1 MAPHEPADHIF
12 IGSETVMKEQEDK
25 YQNNTDQTNPNRTL
39 KTKIRKIVPILVVLI
54 GSFIAGFAAVY
65 TLCHSRTPS
74 NAVSPSLLPA
84 VPNSTDT
91 QDLSEI
97 SEVFIDTVDEDAAQ
111 NLEGDM
117 PPEVPPGRIPDG
129 VSIDKAPLYFKCW
142 DSDGTTH
149 RDPDCDTLEIFEKR
163 FESRLYIVDR
173 CKRQH
178 AGETTEGKL
187 SLGVQVDFNE
197 NSVSFWSGPSSE
209 LENAEPIGTCVRREL
224 SRLPISGIEHKFI
237 KYRLFFTVEF
247 RDPER
252 VQKELNKLKKRGR
265 TVDVKMDHVRVRR
278 LPEDGFVIGKISRDS
293 QVIFVKKKG
302 DWCHVVTPNDNEGW
316 IICDALG
323 L

>member
-1 MAPHEPADHIF
+1 MN
-12 IGSETVMKEQEDK
+12 VQEDK
-25 YQNNTDQTNPNRTL
+25 HQNNADQTNPNRTL
-39 KTKIRKIVPILVVLI
+39 KTKIRKTVPILVVLI
-54 GSFIAGFAAVY
+54 GSYIAGFAVVY
-65 TLCHSRTPS
+65 SLCRPRMTS
-74 NAVSPSLLPA
+74 NAMPPPPPA
-84 VPNSTDT
+84 VPQSTDT
-91 QDLSEI
+91 QDSD
-97 SEVFIDTVDEDAAQ
+97 EVSQVFVETDDENAAQ
-111 NLEGDM
+111 ISEGDM

-129 VSIDKAPLYFKCW
+129 VSIEKAPLYFKCW
-142 DSDGTTH
+142 DSSGTTH

-178 AGETTEGKL
+178 AGETTEGIL

-209 LENAEPIGTCVRREL
+209 LENAKLIGTCVRREL
-224 SRLPISGIEHKFI
+224 FGLPILGIEHKFV
-237 KYRLFFTVEF
+237 KYRIFFTVEF
-247 RDPER
+247 KDPER
-252 VQKELNKLKKRGR
+252 VQKEINKLKRRGR

-278 LPEDGFVIGKISRDS
+278 LPEDGFVIGKIGSDS